1 KWYSFQM
8 PGSSQTL
15 LTDADDPRRAAYLA
29 RFADK
34 EGKEFLYRFYA
45 KYKGKKASE
54 LDGILLDTI
63 RPTPVRLANIHRSIY
78 PNASLAEFSKFVND
92 NLKVQNDVPDD
103 RLAKMYEQYAIDK
116 WSLADRGYLAA
127 VHPLELWMV

>member
-34 EGKEFLYRFYA
+34 EGKEFLYRFYS
-45 KYKGKKASE
+45 KYKGKPVSE
-54 LDGILLDTI
+54 LDKTLLDSV
-63 RPTPVRLANIHRSIY
+63 RPTPVRLATIHRTLH
-78 PNASLAEFSKFVND
+78 PEASLATFSKFVND
-92 NLKVQNDVPDD
+92 NLIVQNDVPDE
-103 RLAKMYEQYAIDK
+103 RLAKMYDQYAIDK
-116 WSLADRGYLAA
+116 WNLADRGYLAA
-127 VHPLELWMV
+127 VHP